1 MLAGA
6 VRRTVAF
13 PLFDN
18 VAIYPVGTIVKT
30 TMGYA
35 IVKESEFGHTL
46 TPTIC
51 VFGDINMNV
60 FPRAFDVDL
69 RNCPP
74 DTIPHV
80 LEDMELMPLIMKMKI
95 DPAKFLKE

>member
-1 MLAGA
+1 M
-6 VRRTVAF
+6 
-13 PLFDN
+13 
-18 VAIYPVGTIVKT
+18 AIYPVGTIVKT

-60 FPRAFDVDL
+60 FHRAFDVDL